1 MPTNK
6 KEQFFK
12 LLKKRPIVIDGAM
25 GTELYN
31 KGVKLDGS
39 FEEQNISK
47 PKNVSE
53 VYEAYANCN
62 VDIIKTNSF
71 GANSV
76 KLAKF
81 MLGDKVDEINKQSV
95 LLAKPYLKSDQY
107 LSGSI
112 GPCLNPSSVWNAD
125 KKYIN
130 KLKDAFNSQANTLI
144 KNGVDMIMLETFSHI
159 SELTLAINCVKKA
172 NDNLNKNIIIV
183 AGFTL
188 DKDGYSATRDYVDTF
203 INELNANAN
212 VDIVLLN
219 CGVGPSDLYD
229 LILNNIKKI
238 KKPLFVSP
246 NAGTPNKLDGR
257 TVYLNNPEYFARFA
271 RRFVMLGVKGVGG
284 CCGTNVEHIKAMVKE
299 LKNLEHYNYQNV
311 TNYQTSKQTKD
322 TTKEKENKNI
332 VKTKNKTSLSQKLYN
347 SYKNNLKYKKAT
359 SIELVPPR
367 GTCLK
372 KTLQKAQIAK
382 DGGAD
387 CINLPDGPRASA
399 RLSPFVSAVEIQNKI
414 GIETILHYTCRDR
427 NLLGIQSDLL
437 GAQVLKVLNILA
449 VTGDPPKLG
458 DYPDA
463 KGVFDIDAIGLI
475 QIIKNLNNGFGL
487 GGNELS
493 PTSIH
498 GGVALN
504 PMANFLDN
512 ELDRLKQKIA
522 CGAEFIITQPVF
534 DSKTLIDCIKKTDAN
549 IPIMAGIWPLYSYKN
564 AEFLHN
570 EVPGINISDNV
581 MKRMRNC
588 KTKQDGINMGIEIA
602 KEIAFE
608 SKNYVQGYQ
617 VSAPFERV
625 DIAIEVLNV

>member
-1 MPTNK
+1 VANK
-6 KEQFFK
+6 RDIFFK

-31 KGVKLDGS
+31 NGVGLNGS
-39 FEEQNISK
+39 FEEQNISNPNLVQK
-47 PKNVSE
+47 
-53 VYEAYANCN
+53 VYDEYINCN
-62 VDIIKTNSF
+62 VDIIKTNTF
-71 GANSV
+71 GANEI
-76 KLAKF
+76 KLSKF
-81 MLGDKVDEINKQSV
+81 LLSEKTEQINTQAV
-95 LLAKPYLKSDQY
+95 LLAKKNLKNDQF
-107 LSGSI
+107 LAGSI
-112 GPCLNPSSVWNAD
+112 GPALAPNSMWKDSNSDALNKAFYNQA
-125 KKYIN
+125 KY
-130 KLKDAFNSQANTLI
+130 LI
-144 KNGVDMIMLETFSHI
+144 QNGVDIIMFETFSHM
-159 SELTLAINCVKKA
+159 SELSLAIGCAKDASKK
-172 NDNLNKNIIIV
+172 LNKEIIIV
-183 AGFTL
+183 AGFTV
-188 DKDGYSATRDYVDTF
+188 DKDGYSATRDYIDIF
-203 INELNANAN
+203 IKNLNSNKV
-212 VDIVLLN
+212 VDIILLN
-219 CGVGPSDLYD
+219 CGVGPSSLYD

-238 KKPLFVSP
+238 QKPVFVSP
-246 NAGTPNKLDGR
+246 NAGAPDKIDER

-284 CCGTNVEHIKAMVKE
+284 CCGTNVEHIKATVKT
-299 LKNLEHYNYQNV
+299 LKNLEHYEYKNVQNYQSNA
-311 TNYQTSKQTKD
+311 SKEQKAQIA
-322 TTKEKENKNI
+322 KNI
-332 VKTKNKTSLSQKLYN
+332 IKTQNKTALSKKLFECYN
-347 SYKNNLKYKKAT
+347 DSSFKKAT

-382 DGGAD
+382 EGGAD

-399 RLSPFVSAVEIQNKI
+399 RLSPFVTAIEIQNKI
-414 GIETILHYTCRDR
+414 QIETILHYTCRDR

-437 GAQVLKVLNILA
+437 GAQVMNVLNILA

-487 GGNELS
+487 GGGELS

-512 ELDRLKQKIA
+512 EIKRLKQKIQN
-522 CGAEFIITQPVF
+522 GAEFIITQPVF
-534 DSKTLIDCIKKTDAN
+534 DSKTLIDCIKKADAK

-570 EVPGINISDNV
+570 EVPGISISDEV
-581 MKRMRNC
+581 MSRMRGC
-588 KTKQDGINMGIEIA
+588 KSKQDGINMGIEIA
-602 KEIAFE
+602 KEIAYE
-608 SKNYVQGYQ
+608 CKDYVQGYQ

-625 DIAIEVLNV
+625 DIALEVLNI